1 MLKWVNNFLKEVHAS
16 LTFEGLTVEK
26 VVEVGLEGA
35 RAEKV
40 LEIILAVAYETGNNL
55 KSEYQIDR

>member
-1 MLKWVNNFLKEVHAS
+1 MNNFLKEVHAP

-40 LEIILAVAYETGNNL
+40 LEIILAVAYETENNL